1 MANQLVEGS
10 PLWNYV
16 KWRPPEVNVNSLV
29 SVNSAKTWLRQCDEL
44 HSACP
49 RRDKAGL
56 PRRVLDVEVTGTNDI
71 RLYSGSGYDRYACLS
86 YCWGKSN
93 NCKTEKHNVD
103 QHHKSI
109 PLGSLPKTLRDAV
122 AVTRKLNIRYLWVD
136 SLCIVQDDDKER
148 EEQLGLMGRV
158 YQNAYI
164 TISAAC
170 ATDASQGFLH
180 RREARSRA
188 GTKPFTVPCSLPEG
202 GIGRTTLYQRA
213 SESTKEPIHSRG
225 WTLQEDILSSRVLF
239 FGDVE
244 LSWKCDTCP
253 QQISSIEG
261 DRTLV
266 HLRKEFS
273 KQQQPSINPTPMSS
287 IERYDQQASWE
298 HVMVEFSRRSLGRPS
313 DKIPAIAG
321 LAERVSR
328 ILPKDTKYLAGLWSS
343 WLVEHLAWR
352 MAKDATGTRH
362 QEWRAPTW
370 SWLSVD
376 GLISLGSY
384 DGFRSLE
391 SDHESSSRFALN
403 VEGLADVLSYDVV
416 PQSLSQPFG
425 RLERGASIQIRGFC
439 FQDNSE
445 VTVIL
450 DTPLRTSDEDK
461 NQSFWCLIL
470 ISTTWPSMVYGPGPF
485 YCGLVLRPS
494 QENLDG
500 YERVGWFRTQKCR
513 SCIEGTVKIY

>member
-1 MANQLVEGS
+1 MANQRVEGS

-93 NCKTEKHNVD
+93 NSKTEKHNVD

-122 AVTRKLNIRYLWVD
+122 AVTRKLNIRCLWVV
-136 SLCIVQDDDKER
+136 SL
-148 EEQLGLMGRV
+148 
-158 YQNAYI
+158 
-164 TISAAC
+164 
-170 ATDASQGFLH
+170 
-180 RREARSRA
+180 
-188 GTKPFTVPCSLPEG
+188 
-202 GIGRTTLYQRA
+202 
-213 SESTKEPIHSRG
+213 

-273 KQQQPSINPTPMSS
+273 KQQQPSTNPTPMSF

-298 HVMVEFSRRSLGRPS
+298 HVMVEFSLRSLGRPS

-362 QEWRAPTW
+362 QEWRGPTW

-391 SDHESSSRFALN
+391 SDHEPSSRFALN

-445 VTVIL
+445 ATVIL
-450 DTPLRTSDEDK
+450 DTPLRTSEEDK
-461 NQSFWCLIL
+461 NQSFWCLML

-500 YERVGWFRTQKCR
+500 YERVGWFRTQKCG